1 MSEITKEA
9 RLLQT
14 FASLADTLVDG
25 YDVVD
30 LLQLLVDTCQEL
42 LDTTA
47 AAILLAGPN
56 GELDVVASTSEASRL
71 VELIQISAEAGP
83 CVQSFRDGRGGVG
96 RRHRGRPRGMVPL
109 PRAGRSISGSPRCT
123 PFRCA
128 SATTRSAR

>member
-30 LLQLLVDTCQEL
+30 LLQLLVDTCQDL

-47 AAILLAGPN
+47 AAILLADPTGSSTWCIHER
-56 GELDVVASTSEASRL
+56 GEP
-71 VELIQISAEAGP
+71 P
-83 CVQSFRDGRGGVG
+83 CRAHPDQRRGGSL
-96 RRHRGRPRGMVPL
+96 R
-109 PRAGRSISGSPRCT
+109 
-123 PFRCA
+123 
-128 SATTRSAR
+128 

>member
-30 LLQLLVDTCQEL
+30 LLQLLVDTCRDL

-47 AAILLAGPN
+47 AAILLADPS

-83 CVQSFRDGRGGVG
+83 CVESYRTGEV
-96 RRHRGRPRGMVPL
+96 V
-109 PRAGRSISGSPRCT
+109 SISDITQAPEAWAR
-123 PFRCA
+123 FRE
-128 SATTRSAR
+128 SALELGFDLFGEGLKQGGGAAAK